1 MQLSKLRSPLILF
14 LAATVFLGLFIYIA
28 AKRQQQVAGI
38 CELTGERLSD
48 EKVLQ
53 QAKLYAESLAA
64 AYGGRDFPSSEART
78 RIVPDSELRLE
89 EQAPDWVRVTGG
101 YRAYVEIA
109 IDEYT
114 MSNYGIKDLHPVNLI
129 IVSNCGAIRIA
140 MYEYTGGWLW

>member
-1 MQLSKLRSPLILF
+1 MQQSKQRSPLILF
-14 LAATVFLGLFIYIA
+14 LAATVFLGLLTYII

-53 QAKLYAESLAA
+53 QAKLYAESLAV
-64 AYGGRDFPSSEART
+64 AYGGSDFPSSEART

-89 EQAPDWVRVTGG
+89 EQAPAWVKATGG

-109 IDEYT
+109 IDEDT
-114 MSNYGIKDLHPVNLI
+114 MSSHGIKGLRPLNLI
-129 IVSNCGAIRIA
+129 IVSNCGAVRIA